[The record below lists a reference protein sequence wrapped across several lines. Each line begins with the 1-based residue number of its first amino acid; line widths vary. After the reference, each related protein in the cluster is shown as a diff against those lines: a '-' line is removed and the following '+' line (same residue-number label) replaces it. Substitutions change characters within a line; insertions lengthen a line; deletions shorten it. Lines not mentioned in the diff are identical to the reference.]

1 MNKLHKRKMK
11 TLRRDKNKSA
21 KRKVKKKWKDPSSR
35 VPKLYN
41 EITDWVHSYEGPNS
55 VQRGVYNSC
64 PTMIHED
71 DYVPMDCCL
80 CGSKMESVHDTH
92 NPFPL
97 APFCYAK
104 ESLEKGLPHRSCT
117 DCEPNVLISR
127 IPKAAEYSRLC
138 KTYHKEVA

>member
-21 KRKVKKKWKDPSSR
+21 KRKVNKKW
-35 VPKLYN
+35 
-41 EITDWVHSYEGPNS
+41 
-55 VQRGVYNSC
+55 GVRSIYNSC

-80 CGSKMESVHDTH
+80 CGSTMKSVHDTH

-104 ESLEKGLPHRSCT
+104 EALEKGLPHRSCT
-117 DCEPNVLISR
+117 DCQPKVLISR
-127 IPKAAEYSRLC
+127 NVNPYAKAEYSRLC

>member
-21 KRKVKKKWKDPSSR
+21 KGKVNKKWKDPSSR
-35 VPKLYN
+35 VLKLSN
-41 EITDWVHSYEGPNS
+41 EITDWVDLTKDPTP
-55 VQRGVYNSC
+55 VVRGVDNSC

-80 CGSKMESVHDTH
+80 CGSKMASVHDTH

-104 ESLEKGLPHRSCT
+104 EALEKGLPHRSCI
-117 DCEPNVLISR
+117 DCEPKVLISR
-127 IPKAAEYSRLC
+127 IPKSTEYSRLC